1 MKNIEEV
8 VRQGC
13 HEKKWTLRE
22 FCKRLEMEEPSIQKI
37 FRKNSTTIQT
47 LEKMAE
53 VLEISVG
60 DFFENPKKLEEAP
73 AGYTVISNQELID
86 LQRLALGNMKKELEQ
101 SKNNQVV
108 PK

>member
-8 VRQGC
+8 VRQAC

-53 VLEISVG
+53 VLGISTG
-60 DFFENPKKLEEAP
+60 DFFENGKVEEPP
-73 AGYTVISNQELID
+73 AGYTLISNQELID
-86 LQRLALGNMKKELEQ
+86 LQRMALNNVRKELEQ
-101 SKNNQVV
+101 SKNNSVV